1 MPVSGISHTW
11 LSNQTSWLRTKGQ
24 EASLMTQAAFK
35 QKTGTRPNDSC
46 SKAPR
51 DQRTDKMA
59 PNVEHWW
66 ILNNM
71 IKLQYIGFNEI

>member
-24 EASLMTQAAFK
+24 EASLMTQAGFK
-35 QKTGTRPNDSC
+35 QKTGTRPNGSC

-51 DQRTDKMA
+51 DQGTDKMA
-59 PNVEHWW
+59 LM
-66 ILNNM
+66 LN
-71 IKLQYIGFNEI
+71 IGGY